1 MASLAE
7 TTARLA
13 DQTQKNINETQAL
26 YKSNVSLRQSVS
38 GLEGS
43 IDAYATREKRVQF
56 LETVLDNSQ
65 AGLADTFAESLK
77 GPLTQLA
84 DAIPGKQF
92 LLPFMKLAVQKT
104 PLKGVVERF
113 RDRQRDKIQT
123 EKATEAINA
132 SGVSFNNEEEKNAA
146 IERLK
151 LEMAK
156 KEQEEQIKA
165 KNDKLKDMLGLE
177 IEKFEAI
184 IGKTDEV
191 KEQADKSV
199 KETSDTNNTKK
210 DKLVEKEEKPS
221 PYIAG
226 STTDSSAAAVEEA
239 RDTERNA
246 ERRHNELIQALQGGG
261 GAKEGSAPDTQG
273 VDGPLGG
280 VGGVIKNIG
289 KGFKYLGNNLRAI
302 AKGALAMGLMGASL
316 IPFALAAVKFND
328 VEWESLAKAGVALV
342 GLAGIGFLL
351 GKASGSMIIGAA
363 AIAILGGALWLAGK
377 GFQQFAELDWKTIGM
392 GLVAIAGLG
401 AIAAVMGL
409 AAPLIIGGAFA
420 IGALGVALIPFA
432 FAAQM
437 AAPAMTEIAEAF
449 NLFKDV
455 PISSMFAIPAA
466 LAAVGAALV
475 AMSAG
480 NFVSGIL
487 DGIGKLFGNESP
499 IDKIVRLAESA
510 PNVIALGSAMRGF
523 GDDVDAMMNG
533 LDRIDSSKV
542 DKLGELGEKIEDFMD
557 SMPGL
562 IGQAKLAAFALSFA
576 SIAASAGVAP
586 AVASGVQ
593 AATGEVIEVQQNP
606 KAYVAKRQGQTPPP
620 EKTEAKTEEEM
631 TPVKTETGETV
642 VTTQDST
649 SVPEGKVQ
657 VKYKGETVLV
667 DREDAEKVKAIDE
680 EINKISEQRES
691 LREAYD
697 NASPYQRIQKR
708 KIRDADKRLMNKQ
721 MQLQKERAGAVK
733 SAVGDTSPTSTLA
746 EDKQSVVD
754 AMAGKGS
761 AKTLEQSQSELEE
774 TKNEM
779 GQNQPGGM
787 GAAAIVD
794 NSTTNVS
801 QGGGGGAVM
810 PVPIGEPDQKTK
822 ALIANDF

>member
-165 KNDKLKDMLGLE
+165 KNDKLKNMLGLE

-184 IGKTDEV
+184 IGKADE
-191 KEQADKSV
+191 SV

-246 ERRHNELIQALQGGG
+246 ESRHNELIQALKGGGG
-261 GAKEGSAPDTQG
+261 GAKEGSAPDTKG

-432 FAAQM
+432 FAAHM
-437 AAPAMTEIAEAF
+437 AAPALTEIANAMGMF
-449 NLFKDV
+449 ADV
-455 PISSMFAIPAA
+455 PISTMFAIPAA
-466 LAAVGAALV
+466 LAAIGLGLV
-475 AMSAG
+475 AMSGGGLVGSIA
-480 NFVSGIL
+480 
-487 DGIGKLFGNESP
+487 DGIGGLFG
-499 IDKIVRLAESA
+499 A
-510 PNVIALGSAMRGF
+510 
-523 GDDVDAMMNG
+523 
-533 LDRIDSSKV
+533 
-542 DKLGELGEKIEDFMD
+542 
-557 SMPGL
+557 
-562 IGQAKLAAFALSFA
+562 
-576 SIAASAGVAP
+576 
-586 AVASGVQ
+586 
-593 AATGEVIEVQQNP
+593 
-606 KAYVAKRQGQTPPP
+606 
-620 EKTEAKTEEEM
+620 
-631 TPVKTETGETV
+631 
-642 VTTQDST
+642 
-649 SVPEGKVQ
+649 
-657 VKYKGETVLV
+657 
-667 DREDAEKVKAIDE
+667 
-680 EINKISEQRES
+680 
-691 LREAYD
+691 
-697 NASPYQRIQKR
+697 
-708 KIRDADKRLMNKQ
+708 
-721 MQLQKERAGAVK
+721 
-733 SAVGDTSPTSTLA
+733 
-746 EDKQSVVD
+746 
-754 AMAGKGS
+754 
-761 AKTLEQSQSELEE
+761 
-774 TKNEM
+774 
-779 GQNQPGGM
+779 
-787 GAAAIVD
+787 
-794 NSTTNVS
+794 
-801 QGGGGGAVM
+801 
-810 PVPIGEPDQKTK
+810 
-822 ALIANDF
+822 

>member
-13 DQTQKNINETQAL
+13 DQTQKNISETQAL

-191 KEQADKSV
+191 KEKADEASGGG
-199 KETSDTNNTKK
+199 SSG
-210 DKLVEKEEKPS
+210 S

-226 STTDSSAAAVEEA
+226 SATDSSAAAVEEA

-246 ERRHNELIQALQGGG
+246 ERRHNELIQALKGGGG
-261 GAKEGSAPDTQG
+261 GAKEGSAPDTKG

-289 KGFKYLGNNLRAI
+289 KGFKYLGDNLRAI

-351 GKASGSMIIGAA
+351 GKASGSMVIGAA

-409 AAPLIIGGAFA
+409 AAPLIITGAFA

-432 FAAQM
+432 YAAQM

-487 DGIGKLFGNESP
+487 DGIGKLSGNESP

-631 TPVKTETGETV
+631 TPVETETGETV

-667 DREDAEKVKAIDE
+667 NKEDAEKVKAIDE
-680 EINKISEQRES
+680 EINKISEQREE
-691 LREAYD
+691 LQEE
-697 NASPYQRIQKR
+697 YQNTPGYKRLQKR
-708 KIRDADKRLMNKQ
+708 RIKDADKRLMNKQ
-721 MQLQKERAGAVK
+721 LQLEKEKAGAVK
-733 SAVGDTSPTSTLA
+733 SAVGDTSPTTTLA
-746 EDKQSVVD
+746 EDKQSIVD
-754 AMAGKGS
+754 TMAGKGS
-761 AKTLEQSQSELEE
+761 AKTLEQSQSELQE

-810 PVPIGEPDQKTK
+810 PVPIGEPDQKTR

>member
-13 DQTQKNINETQAL
+13 DQTQKNISETQAL
-26 YKSNVSLRQSVS
+26 HKSNVSLRQSVS

-165 KNDKLKDMLGLE
+165 KNDKLKDKLGLE

-191 KEQADKSV
+191 KEKADEASGGG
-199 KETSDTNNTKK
+199 SSG
-210 DKLVEKEEKPS
+210 S

-226 STTDSSAAAVEEA
+226 SATDSSAAAVEEA

-246 ERRHNELIQALQGGG
+246 ERRHNELIQALKGGGG
-261 GAKEGSAPDTQG
+261 GAKEGSAPDTKG

-351 GKASGSMIIGAA
+351 GKASGSMIVGAA

-409 AAPLIIGGAFA
+409 AAPLIITGAFA

-432 FAAQM
+432 YAAQM

-542 DKLGELGEKIEDFMD
+542 DKLDDFSEKIENFVD
-557 SMPGL
+557 SMPGV
-562 IGQAKLAAFALSFA
+562 IGTAKIAAFAAAFA
-576 SIAASAGVAP
+576 SIAASAGIAP
-586 AVASGVQ
+586 AVASGVE

-606 KAYVAKRQGQTPPP
+606 KAYVAKRQTSASLNTQTQDVDMGNVAA
-620 EKTEAKTEEEM
+620 T
-631 TPVKTETGETV
+631 TETGETI
-642 VTTQDST
+642 VTQKDST
-649 SVPEGKVQ
+649 EVP
-657 VKYKGETVLV
+657 
-667 DREDAEKVKAIDE
+667 
-680 EINKISEQRES
+680 
-691 LREAYD
+691 
-697 NASPYQRIQKR
+697 
-708 KIRDADKRLMNKQ
+708 
-721 MQLQKERAGAVK
+721 
-733 SAVGDTSPTSTLA
+733 
-746 EDKQSVVD
+746 
-754 AMAGKGS
+754 
-761 AKTLEQSQSELEE
+761 
-774 TKNEM
+774 
-779 GQNQPGGM
+779 
-787 GAAAIVD
+787 
-794 NSTTNVS
+794 
-801 QGGGGGAVM
+801 
-810 PVPIGEPDQKTK
+810 
-822 ALIANDF
+822 

>member
-1 MASLAE
+1 
-7 TTARLA
+7 
-13 DQTQKNINETQAL
+13 
-26 YKSNVSLRQSVS
+26 
-38 GLEGS
+38 
-43 IDAYATREKRVQF
+43 
-56 LETVLDNSQ
+56 
-65 AGLADTFAESLK
+65 
-77 GPLTQLA
+77 
-84 DAIPGKQF
+84 
-92 LLPFMKLAVQKT
+92 
-104 PLKGVVERF
+104 
-113 RDRQRDKIQT
+113 
-123 EKATEAINA
+123 
-132 SGVSFNNEEEKNAA
+132 
-146 IERLK
+146 
-151 LEMAK
+151 
-156 KEQEEQIKA
+156 
-165 KNDKLKDMLGLE
+165 
-177 IEKFEAI
+177 
-184 IGKTDEV
+184 
-191 KEQADKSV
+191 
-199 KETSDTNNTKK
+199 
-210 DKLVEKEEKPS
+210 
-221 PYIAG
+221 
-226 STTDSSAAAVEEA
+226 
-239 RDTERNA
+239 
-246 ERRHNELIQALQGGG
+246 
-261 GAKEGSAPDTQG
+261 
-273 VDGPLGG
+273 
-280 VGGVIKNIG
+280 
-289 KGFKYLGNNLRAI
+289 
-302 AKGALAMGLMGASL
+302 
-316 IPFALAAVKFND
+316 
-328 VEWESLAKAGVALV
+328 
-342 GLAGIGFLL
+342 
-351 GKASGSMIIGAA
+351 
-363 AIAILGGALWLAGK
+363 
-377 GFQQFAELDWKTIGM
+377 
-392 GLVAIAGLG
+392 
-401 AIAAVMGL
+401 
-409 AAPLIIGGAFA
+409 
-420 IGALGVALIPFA
+420 
-432 FAAQM
+432 
-437 AAPAMTEIAEAF
+437 
-449 NLFKDV
+449 
-455 PISSMFAIPAA
+455 MFAIPAA

-606 KAYVAKRQGQTPPP
+606 KAYVAKRQGETPPP

-631 TPVKTETGETV
+631 TPVETETGETV

-708 KIRDADKRLMNKQ
+708 KIKDADKRLMNKQ

-761 AKTLEQSQSELEE
+761 AKTLEQSQGELQE

>member
-13 DQTQKNINETQAL
+13 DQTQKNIDETQAL

-123 EKATEAINA
+123 EKATEAVNA
-132 SGVSFNNEEEKNAA
+132 SGVSFSNEEEKNAA

-191 KEQADKSV
+191 KEQADESV

-226 STTDSSAAAVEEA
+226 STTDNSAAAVEEA
-239 RDTERNA
+239 RDSERNA
-246 ERRHNELIQALQGGG
+246 ERRHNELIQALKGGS

-289 KGFKYLGNNLRAI
+289 KGFKYLGNNLKAI

-351 GKASGSMIIGAA
+351 GKASGSMIVGAA

-620 EKTEAKTEEEM
+620 EKTEAKTEDEM
-631 TPVKTETGETV
+631 TPVETETGETV

-667 DREDAEKVKAIDE
+667 NKEDAEKVKAIDD

-691 LREAYD
+691 LREAHD
-697 NASPYQRIQKR
+697 DALPHQRVKKR
-708 KIRDADKRLMNKQ
+708 RIRDADKRLMNKQ
-721 MQLQKERAGAVK
+721 MQLQKEREGAVK

-761 AKTLEQSQSELEE
+761 AKTLEQSQSELQE